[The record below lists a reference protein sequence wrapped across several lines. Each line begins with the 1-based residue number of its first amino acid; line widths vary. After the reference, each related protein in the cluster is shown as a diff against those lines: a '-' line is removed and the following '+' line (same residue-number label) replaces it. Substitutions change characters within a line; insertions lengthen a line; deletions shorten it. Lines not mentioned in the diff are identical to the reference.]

1 MSARAFGVTAGLDP
15 GVATPL
21 ARRCEELG
29 YASIWSNDH
38 PGAAGLETLAAFAE
52 GAERLELGVAVMG
65 LRRPQ
70 PAGIGAKGDE
80 VGLHPRRPWGGGW
93 GGFSQRTPTPPPQS
107 PPAACAA

>member
-52 GAERLELGVAVMG
+52 GAERLELGVAGMAPG
-65 LRRPQ
+65 RHG
-70 PAGIGAKGDE
+70 PAGIDAKGAAL
-80 VGLHPRRPWGGGW
+80 GPHPERPWIRVGARV
-93 GGFSQRTPTPPPQS
+93 SARPPTPL
-107 PPAACAA
+107 

>member
-65 LRRPQ
+65 PDRHQAAGIHPEGTQLGLRPQ
-70 PAGIGAKGDE
+70 
-80 VGLHPRRPWGGGW
+80 RPLIRGRGRL
-93 GGFSQRTPTPPPQS
+93 FQPTPTTMR
-107 PPAACAA
+107 

>member
-52 GAERLELGVAVMG
+52 GAERLELGVAVTAPHSHGPARIDAKATPLG
-65 LRRPQ
+65 L
-70 PAGIGAKGDE
+70 D
-80 VGLHPRRPWGGGW
+80 PRRPLIATWGR
-93 GGFSQRTPTPPPQS
+93 FFRLPPPTQPHL
-107 PPAACAA
+107 PPRLA